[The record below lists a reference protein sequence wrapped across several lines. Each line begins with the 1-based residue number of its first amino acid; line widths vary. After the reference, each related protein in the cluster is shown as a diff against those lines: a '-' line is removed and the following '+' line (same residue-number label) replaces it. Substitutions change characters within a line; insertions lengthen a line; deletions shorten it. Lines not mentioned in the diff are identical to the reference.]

1 MQWIRLSSSRNPLQL
16 FVARSEERSS
26 QDSPT
31 LSCTALR
38 AALFLC
44 WPLHTKNSDP
54 NTGSIET
61 SDFLCGHRRK
71 RTPARRMRTLLRPT
85 RQSVRFRSN
94 RCPLSLEL
102 LSAFVRIRV
111 RFTSGSA
118 AKWRKMKGVCEIRL
132 RSGLVVNA
140 ELHWYEAHGI
150 GRKEFKVKRLL
161 E

>member
-1 MQWIRLSSSRNPLQL
+1 MI
-16 FVARSEERSS
+16 
-26 QDSPT
+26 SPADT
-31 LSCTALR
+31 
-38 AALFLC
+38 
-44 WPLHTKNSDP
+44 D
-54 NTGSIET
+54 E
-61 SDFLCGHRRK
+61 CGHLPDECGQNTTNPSK
-71 RTPARRMRTLLRPT
+71 
-85 RQSVRFRSN
+85 
-94 RCPLSLEL
+94 CPLSLES

-111 RFTSGSA
+111 RFTSGSV